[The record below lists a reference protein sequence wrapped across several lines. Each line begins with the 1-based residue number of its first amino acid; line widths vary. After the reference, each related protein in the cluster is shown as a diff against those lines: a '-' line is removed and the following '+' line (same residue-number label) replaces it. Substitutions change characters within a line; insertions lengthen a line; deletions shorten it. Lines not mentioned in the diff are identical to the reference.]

1 MTDFEGKVALVTG
14 GAQGIGAAIASKFA
28 SLKAA
33 IVIPDINYQSAK
45 NTCERLDKEFNCT
58 ALPYQTDVSDAVEVG
73 KLFEAVAARLGT
85 VDILVNNAGI
95 AKDGLI
101 LRLSDADWDKVIK
114 VNLKGG
120 FNCTKAAARLMVKR
134 RWGRIISISS
144 VVGIMGNFG
153 QANYAASKAGLIG
166 LTKSAAKE
174 LAGRGITVNA
184 VAPGYIETEM
194 TADLPPEAKEAYL
207 KSIPMKRP
215 GKPEEVAEVV
225 CFLASESAA
234 YITGQ
239 VIHVDGGLLM

>member
-1 MTDFEGKVALVTG
+1 MINFEGKVALVTG
-14 GAQGIGAAIASKFA
+14 GAQGIGAAIARKFA
-28 SLKAA
+28 SLRAA

-45 NTCERLDKEFNCT
+45 KTCEKLEKEFNC
-58 ALPYQTDVSDAVEVG
+58 AAIPHQADISDSAKVEE
-73 KLFEAVAARLGT
+73 LFAAVAERLGT

-95 AKDGLI
+95 TKDGLI
-101 LRLSDADWDKVIK
+101 LRLSEQDWDKVIQ
-114 VNLKGG
+114 VNLKGS
-120 FNCTKAAARLMVKR
+120 FNCTKAAAKLMVKR
-134 RWGRIISISS
+134 RWGRIINISS

-194 TADLPPEAKEAYL
+194 TAGLPQEAKEAYL
-207 KSIPMKRP
+207 KSIPLKRP
-215 GKPEEVAEVV
+215 GRPEEVAEVV
-225 CFLASESAA
+225 SFLASEAGG

-239 VIHVDGGLLM
+239 VIQVDGGLLM

>member
-28 SLKAA
+28 SLRAA

-45 NTCERLDKEFNCT
+45 NTCQRLEKEFNCT
-58 ALPYQTDVSDAVEVG
+58 ALPYQTDISDAVEVG
-73 KLFEAVAARLGT
+73 KLFEAVAERLGT
-85 VDILVNNAGI
+85 VNILVNNAGI
-95 AKDGLI
+95 TKDGLI
-101 LRLSDADWDKVIK
+101 LRLSDADWDKVIQ
-114 VNLKGG
+114 VNLKGS
-120 FNCTKAAARLMVKR
+120 FNCIKAAARLMVKR

-174 LAGRGITVNA
+174 SAGRGVTVNA
-184 VAPGYIETEM
+184 IAPGYIETEM
-194 TADLPPEAKEAYL
+194 TAELPPDAKEAYL
-207 KSIPMKRP
+207 KSIPLKRP
-215 GKPEEVAEVV
+215 GKPEEVAEVI

>member
-45 NTCERLDKEFNCT
+45 NTCERLDKELNCT
-58 ALPYQTDVSDAVEVG
+58 ALPYQTDISDAVEVG
-73 KLFEAVAARLGT
+73 KLFEAVAERLGT

-95 AKDGLI
+95 TRDGLI
-101 LRLSDADWDKVIK
+101 LRLSDADWDKVIQ
-114 VNLKGG
+114 VNLKGS
-120 FNCTKAAARLMVKR
+120 FNCIKAAARLMVKR

-194 TADLPPEAKEAYL
+194 TAELPPEAKEAYL
-207 KSIPMKRP
+207 KSIPLKRP
-215 GKPEEVAEVV
+215 GKPEEVAEVI